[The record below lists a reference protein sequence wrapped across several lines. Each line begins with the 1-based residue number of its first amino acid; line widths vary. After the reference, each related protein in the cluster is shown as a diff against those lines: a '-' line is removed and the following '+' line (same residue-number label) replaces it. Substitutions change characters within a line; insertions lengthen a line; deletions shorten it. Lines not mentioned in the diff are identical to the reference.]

1 MRGATLRWRRAFA
14 RSIESQVMFKNQGIE
29 HPKTL
34 VALSIVRT
42 YAEYTSRSR
51 IRSVAM
57 FTAKLN
63 AEGPTFA
70 VDHLGYAPGALR
82 AQIISDVATSLP
94 RSASLVSA
102 AQPFPPGYLRRVFA
116 GGEVPPPTDVQLIA
130 RARRDV
136 SVLPLVIGK
145 AAIAAAADE
154 LGIPLADE
162 DAPVAQRARR
172 AAEHAE
178 AVWASFVLSLCSRR
192 DRINLISA
200 YRAWRVLRR
209 ARPLPF

>member
-1 MRGATLRWRRAFA
+1 M
-14 RSIESQVMFKNQGIE
+14 SKNQGVD

-42 YAEYTSRSR
+42 SAEFTARSR

-57 FTAKLN
+57 FTARLD
-63 AEGPTFA
+63 AHGPTFA
-70 VDHLGYAPGALR
+70 VDHFGYAPGALR
-82 AQIISDVATSLP
+82 AQIISDVTTSLP
-94 RSASLVSA
+94 RSASLVAA
-102 AQPFPPGYLRRVFA
+102 AQPFPRGYLRRVFA

-145 AAIAAAADE
+145 AAIAAAAAD
-154 LGIPLADE
+154 LGIPLVE
-162 DAPVAQRARR
+162 DDARVVQRARR
-172 AAEHAE
+172 AADHAE
-178 AVWASFVLSLCSRR
+178 AIWASFVLSLCSRR